1 MTTTASSA
9 STSPGTSTGTQTHPW
24 SAAVQDEIAQAEQT
38 PWLTGK
44 TAVVAGGGLSGPE
57 GGVGFAMAWLFSRA
71 GARIAVLDRDQE
83 AAQRTVDA
91 IRQAG
96 GHASRFAVDL
106 TDEADVLATVDRV
119 LAEYGPIDVVG
130 NSVGGGGITGIFE
143 TSLEDYQRAF
153 DVNLGTALLLMRA
166 VQPHMS
172 SGGAIVHVSS
182 GAVEGRGPG
191 LPYTLAKTAL
201 EKLCVGAAATLAP
214 RGIRVNCIRVG
225 MIWGAFAARGMTQ
238 ERRELRAGSV
248 ALRTEGN
255 VWDIASAAH
264 FLCTPAARWVTGQ
277 VLPVDGGGT
286 VAPSAGQA
294 GSTTS

>member
-1 MTTTASSA
+1 MSTTETWPA
-9 STSPGTSTGTQTHPW
+9 P
-24 SAAVQDEIAQAEQT
+24 VQDEIAQAELT
-38 PWLTGK
+38 PWLKDK

-57 GGVGFAMAWLFSRA
+57 GGVGFAMAWLFARA
-71 GARIAVLDRDQE
+71 GARIAVLDRDTD
-83 AAQRTVDA
+83 AAQRTVEA
-91 IRQAG
+91 IEDAG
-96 GHASRFAVDL
+96 GQAQAFAVDL
-106 TDEADVLATVDRV
+106 TDEADVLATADRV
-119 LAEYGPIDVVG
+119 LDAFGGIDVVG

-143 TSLEDYQRAF
+143 TTMEDYQRAF

-166 VQPHMS
+166 VQPHMND
-172 SGGAIVHVSS
+172 GGAIIHVSS

-225 MIWGAFAARGMTQ
+225 MIWGAFAARGLTQ
-238 ERRELRAGSV
+238 ERRELRARSV
-248 ALRTEGN
+248 AMQKEGN

-264 FLCTPAARWVTGQ
+264 FLCTPAARWITGQ

-286 VAPSAGQA
+286 VAPNAGQA
-294 GSTTS
+294 GSSS